1 MRTSETIAE
10 IAAALVKAQKD
21 IKHPHKNA
29 SNPHLRNKFAD
40 LQAVIDATRPVLAK
54 HGIAVVQFATG
65 SDTNIGIST
74 RLLHTSGEW
83 IEAEIS
89 MPLVERKGLNLE
101 QAAGCALTYLR
112 RYAWQT
118 AAGVTAEP
126 DDDGNEEN
134 ATKSGSRVP
143 ATPAK
148 EDNLV

>member
-10 IAAALVKAQKD
+10 IAAALVEAQAD

-40 LQAVIDATRPVLAK
+40 LQAVIDSTRPALAK

-65 SDTNIGIST
+65 ADANIGICT
-74 RLLHTSGEW
+74 RLLHASGEW
-83 IEAEIS
+83 IEADIS

-118 AAGVTAEP
+118 ACGVTAEP
-126 DDDGNEEN
+126 DDDGNEGT
-134 ATKSGSRVP
+134 ATK
-143 ATPAK
+143 ATTQG
-148 EDNLV
+148 DDDDLI